1 MEAPLPAAP
10 QHAHIAIIGTG
21 FGGLGAA
28 GRLLQEGFDDLV
40 VFERADDVGG
50 VWRDNRY
57 PGAACDVQ
65 SHLYAFSFAPNP
77 AWTRRF
83 APREEIWQYLRDVAE
98 RFGVLPH
105 VRFRHNVKGAM
116 WDAEALHWKIET
128 SRGLFTADL
137 LVAAPGALAEPRLPR
152 LPGLDTFGGLVLHSS
167 RWDERLDLAGK
178 RVALVGTGAS
188 AVQLVP
194 ALQPVVGH
202 LTLFQRTAPW
212 VLPRRDRALGERG
225 LLQRW
230 PRLQRLVRGAIHAL
244 REAYGLMFRHP
255 AVARLAERVARRHLR
270 RQVAD
275 PDLRRALT
283 PDYLFGCKR
292 VLLSDDYYPALAQ
305 PNVTVVA
312 GGAAGVRPGAV
323 VEPDGT
329 EHPADVL
336 VFATGFHILAF
347 VQRLHNAAGESLAAV
362 WRGVPAAHVGTTV
375 HGFPNL
381 FLIQGPNTGHGYTS
395 VILMIEAQIE
405 HVVNAARYLRARG
418 LAAAEPTEA
427 AQAGFM
433 EEVDRRA
440 EGTVWSVGQCSSW
453 YQDATGRNSALWPG
467 SAAAFRRRAEP
478 FDPSDY
484 YLYPAPATADAVSL

>member
-1 MEAPLPAAP
+1 MEAPSSATP
-10 QHAHIAIIGTG
+10 QHVHIAIVGTG

-28 GRLLQEGFDDLV
+28 VRLLQEGFDDLV
-40 VFERADDVGG
+40 LFERADDVGG

-77 AWTRRF
+77 GWSRRF
-83 APREEIWQYLRDVAE
+83 APREEIWRYLRDVAE

-105 VRFRHNVKGAM
+105 IRFRHNVQGAM
-116 WDAEALHWKIET
+116 WDAEALHWKLMT
-128 SRGLFTADL
+128 SKGYFTADL
-137 LVAAPGALAEPRLPR
+137 LVAAPGALAEPRLPK
-152 LPGLDTFGGLVLHSS
+152 LPGLDTFGGTVVHSS
-167 RWDERLDLAGK
+167 RWDERLDVTGK
-178 RVALVGTGAS
+178 RVAIVGTGAS

-194 ALQPVVGH
+194 ALQPVAEH

-212 VLPRRDRALGERG
+212 VLPRHDRALVERD

-230 PRLQRLVRGAIHAL
+230 SLLQRLVRATTDRL
-244 REAYGLMFRHP
+244 RTVYGLAFRHP
-255 AVARLAERVARRHLR
+255 ALARLAERLARRHLR

-275 PDLRRALT
+275 PALRRALT

-305 PNVTVVA
+305 PNATVVP
-312 GGAAGVRPGAV
+312 GGAAEVRPGAV
-323 VEPDGT
+323 VAPDGT

-336 VFATGFHILAF
+336 VFATGFYILSF
-347 VQRLHNAAGESLAAV
+347 VLKIHNAAGESLAAV
-362 WRGVPAAHVGTTV
+362 WRGVPAAHLGTTV

-395 VILMIEAQIE
+395 VILMIEAQVE
-405 HVVNAARYLRARG
+405 HVVNAARHLRRHG
-418 LAAAEPTEA
+418 LAAAEPTEE
-427 AQAGFM
+427 AQARFM
-433 EEVDRRA
+433 ADVDRLA
-440 EGTVWSVGQCSSW
+440 EGTVWTAGECTSW

-467 SAAAFRRRAEP
+467 SAAAFRRRVEPFNPDDYHLYAALVAEP
-478 FDPSDY
+478 
-484 YLYPAPATADAVSL
+484 LNA